1 MPSNYRK
8 YRLTIS
14 SLAALLIIL
23 IAAGPGH
30 TYTSLLY
37 EDCVKGNGV
46 EKTVERKMATINILE
61 VSGPITVKVASNQI
75 EQYVRITGD
84 ENILPL
90 VSTIAQGNQLN
101 IFPTRPICT
110 DLGITVDISVGN
122 LVALI
127 SSGSGNITV
136 KEINNGRFSLVLS
149 SSGDVELAGHATLS
163 EFEITGAGD
172 LEARD
177 LKTKGTTMHMSGSGV
192 ANVHASQTFYVDM
205 VGSGDINYFGNPQ
218 EVVKEIVGIGTLNR
232 IE

>member
-75 EQYVRITGD
+75 EQ
-84 ENILPL
+84 
-90 VSTIAQGNQLN
+90 
-101 IFPTRPICT
+101 
-110 DLGITVDISVGN
+110 
-122 LVALI
+122 
-127 SSGSGNITV
+127 
-136 KEINNGRFSLVLS
+136 
-149 SSGDVELAGHATLS
+149 
-163 EFEITGAGD
+163 
-172 LEARD
+172 
-177 LKTKGTTMHMSGSGV
+177 
-192 ANVHASQTFYVDM
+192 
-205 VGSGDINYFGNPQ
+205 
-218 EVVKEIVGIGTLNR
+218 
-232 IE
+232 